1 MVTLLVQLMNR
12 GRLVETSNTPLC
24 ILYSRVL
31 ILSDF
36 FQHHPRSPIDFEN
49 QNGLRSSLDS

>member
-12 GRLVETSNTPLC
+12 GRLVETSNIPLW
-24 ILYSRVL
+24 IMYSCVP

-36 FQHHPRSPIDFEN
+36 LQHHPRSPIDFEN